1 MKVSQFGPEMLEAF
15 RTATTRPIVL
25 PPMSKSESTAFVHR
39 MNQLRVALREEDH
52 HYSPF
57 AERVSISRK
66 KNEVTNPN
74 VPATYTITLAA
85 ADYKFAQMLAEAGVK
100 LPELPEEIAADT
112 EEHEE
117 EGITPLRSVDAL
129 KDWMEGG
136 DFGDD

>member
-66 KNEVTNPN
+66 KNEDDTF
-74 VPATYTITLAA
+74 TCTLAA
-85 ADYKFAQMLAEAGVK
+85 ADYKFAQMLSDAGVQ
-100 LPELPEEIAADT
+100 LPELPEEIA
-112 EEHEE
+112 EENAPVRDDE
-117 EGITPLRSVDAL
+117 PPMRSVDAL
-129 KDWMEGG
+129 KDWMEDG
-136 DFGDD
+136 